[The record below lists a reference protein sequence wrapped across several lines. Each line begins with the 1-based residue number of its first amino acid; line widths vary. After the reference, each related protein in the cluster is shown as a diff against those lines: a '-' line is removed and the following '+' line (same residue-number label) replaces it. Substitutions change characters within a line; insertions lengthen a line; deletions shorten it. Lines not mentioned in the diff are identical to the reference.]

1 MIIKKLLELCLS
13 LLTSLLSNVGSIPA
27 LPEQILTIFQTV
39 INYMVSGID
48 LLGLFIG
55 PTALTFIGVCL
66 DVIIALNLFY
76 FGYSCVMWFVKK
88 IPFLGIKQPFA
99 PDLRK
104 QRGQRL
110 FPALCFWGFPV
121 FSFSTLASPVPCKSG
136 FARCALRPPQAMRK
150 EGVDCVARNSVFL
163 CFSAYY
169 KIAGLRQAILQF
181 LQVLQVYQYG
191 ILYFCL
197 FCTIFLSNLWF
208 DKAVI
213 LC

>member
-13 LLTSLLSNVGSIPA
+13 LLTSLLSNVGNVPA

-99 PDLRK
+99 PDCVSNGGK
-104 QRGQRL
+104 K
-110 FPALCFWGFPV
+110 LC
-121 FSFSTLASPVPCKSG
+121 
-136 FARCALRPPQAMRK
+136 AR
-150 EGVDCVARNSVFL
+150 
-163 CFSAYY
+163 
-169 KIAGLRQAILQF
+169 
-181 LQVLQVYQYG
+181 
-191 ILYFCL
+191 
-197 FCTIFLSNLWF
+197 TIFIEPLWGVYWPIGQAYLLHLFFLRRCYSGDALSYSHFQDITPLSPATQLTTKSQDY
-208 DKAVI
+208 DKRFCSFCSFCRYTKMVYFRLSSFVPRGRGACAV
-213 LC
+213 LPSP

>member
-13 LLTSLLSNVGSIPA
+13 LLTSLLSNVGNIPA

-110 FPALCFWGFPV
+110 CTRTILMGSHGGVYWPIGQAYLLHLFFLRRCYSGV
-121 FSFSTLASPVPCKSG
+121 TFSYSHFHDIISLSFCIQLTTKSQDYDKR
-136 FARCALRPPQAMRK
+136 FCSFCSFCRYTNM
-150 EGVDCVARNSVFL
+150 
-163 CFSAYY
+163 
-169 KIAGLRQAILQF
+169 
-181 LQVLQVYQYG
+181 VYF
-191 ILYFCL
+191 IFVCL
-197 FCTIFLSNLWF
+197 
-208 DKAVI
+208 
-213 LC
+213 

>member
-55 PTALTFIGVCL
+55 PTALSFIGVCL

-99 PDLRK
+99 PDCASNGGKSLSRLR
-104 QRGQRL
+104 
-110 FPALCFWGFPV
+110 
-121 FSFSTLASPVPCKSG
+121 S
-136 FARCALRPPQAMRK
+136 
-150 EGVDCVARNSVFL
+150 
-163 CFSAYY
+163 
-169 KIAGLRQAILQF
+169 
-181 LQVLQVYQYG
+181 YG
-191 ILYFCL
+191 ATI
-197 FCTIFLSNLWF
+197 FCTYPHPPSRAIASLMRRAISALPYCTQLTTKSQDY
-208 DKAVI
+208 DKRF
-213 LC
+213 CSFCSFCRYT

>member
-48 LLGLFIG
+48 LLGLFVG

-99 PDLRK
+99 PDCVSNGGKGFSWVLCS
-104 QRGQRL
+104 RGL
-110 FPALCFWGFPV
+110 LCFYFLYIRFSRPV
-121 FSFSTLASPVPCKSG
+121 QERPHPVCIAAPASNAQGGC
-136 FARCALRPPQAMRK
+136 
-150 EGVDCVARNSVFL
+150 
-163 CFSAYY
+163 
-169 KIAGLRQAILQF
+169 GLRRAK
-181 LQVLQVYQYG
+181 
-191 ILYFCL
+191 
-197 FCTIFLSNLWF
+197 S
-208 DKAVI
+208 
-213 LC
+213 

>member
-104 QRGQRL
+104 QRGHKSL
-110 FPALCFWGFPV
+110 SWHHSYGATTFCTYSFPSSRAI
-121 FSFSTLASPVPCKSG
+121 AS
-136 FARCALRPPQAMRK
+136 LMRRAK
-150 EGVDCVARNSVFL
+150 P
-163 CFSAYY
+163 CFS
-169 KIAGLRQAILQF
+169 LLPSLLQNRRTTTSDF
-181 LQVLQVYQYG
+181 VVFVVFVG
-191 ILYFCL
+191 ILYWYIL
-197 FCTIFLSNLWF
+197 NEQKKGLAPLILRLIHCTIYRSTTES
-208 DKAVI
+208 AV
-213 LC
+213 